1 MPISDY
7 ANAFFLVH
15 RRRVTFET
23 AVHPIAVLF
32 FRRCIPQHAN
42 WASLSVK
49 APAFATGGS
58 PQKHGEI
65 FARRK
70 IPRKKQKPGN
80 AGLLQSWLSAG
91 LFRQLGDLM
100 RQP

>member
-49 APAFATGGS
+49 ALTSQPAA
-58 PQKHGEI
+58 
-65 FARRK
+65 ARKSTEK
-70 IPRKKQKPGN
+70 ILPAGKYPEKKQKPGN

-100 RQP
+100 RKP